1 MCVYASFL
9 IAGLCLLPQTRGSPT
24 AGGCASPRVSEFP
37 GSCAACFPHQ
47 SSCIL
52 CPRTGSSLSLV
63 EECSAE
69 KTKYF
74 LYMSEQRAVSTQQ
87 SIQEEED
94 THRFAHIIATLTSP
108 AFAVWVNGCGHYKKV
123 TILPSKQG
131 MLFGGKGNCKR
142 KCLISA
148 VWKQVISV
156 VWVSIYTAFQQ

>member
-1 MCVYASFL
+1 MSFP
-9 IAGLCLLPQTRGSPT
+9 IAGLCLLPHTRGSPT
-24 AGGCASPRVSEFP
+24 AGGCVSPRVS
-37 GSCAACFPHQ
+37 GFPHQ
-47 SSCIL
+47 SRGIL
-52 CPRTGSSLSLV
+52 CSRTGSLWALLR
-63 EECSAE
+63 SAQQ
-69 KTKYF
+69 KTQSTF
-74 LYMSEQRAVSTQQ
+74 LCVSEQRAV

-108 AFAVWVNGCGHYKKV
+108 AFSVWVNGCGHYKKA
-123 TILPSKQG
+123 TIPPSKQG

>member
-87 SIQEEED
+87 STQEEED

-108 AFAVWVNGCGHYKKV
+108 AFAV
-123 TILPSKQG
+123 
-131 MLFGGKGNCKR
+131 
-142 KCLISA
+142 
-148 VWKQVISV
+148 
-156 VWVSIYTAFQQ
+156 